1 MTDPARVV
9 VVGLGPGDV
18 DLLTAGTLAA
28 IEKHPVRFLRT
39 VRHPAARAVTGAS
52 SFDAVYEAADTMEG
66 VYATIVEQ
74 LVGSAMEHGVVL
86 YAVPGSPLVAE
97 HTVELL
103 LDDDRV
109 EIEVLPALS
118 FLDLAWVRLGID
130 PVERGVRVIDGH
142 RFAVEAAGERGP
154 LLVAQCDSAHVL
166 SDIKLALDSGLQPCL
181 DPDAVVIVLQ
191 RLGLADERV
200 EQVRWSEL
208 DRIDADHLTSVYIA
222 DLAAPVGREF
232 MAFVELVARLRAECP
247 WDQEQTH
254 DSLRRHLLEESYE
267 VLEAIDHLD
276 VEQGEGYDHL
286 EEELG
291 DLLFQILFHSQLATE
306 AGQFTIADV
315 ATNVH
320 DKLRSRHPHVFGD
333 VAAADADAVVANWEQ
348 IKKSEKGRASVFDG
362 VPDAIPALL
371 YALKVQKKAVSLPIS
386 QQLPGPRHD
395 LEASLEAARASADE
409 ESIGALLMAVVELAR
424 LEGVDPETALRTAA
438 LRRRDDARAFELA
451 NQPEA

>member
-1 MTDPARVV
+1 MTEPARVV

-28 IEKHPVRFLRT
+28 IEQHPVRFLRT

-74 LVGSAMEHGVVL
+74 LVGSAIEHGVVL

-424 LEGVDPETALRTAA
+424 LGGVDPETALRAAA
-438 LRRRDDARAFELA
+438 LRRRDAARAFELA

>member
-1 MTDPARVV
+1 MTGPARVV

-18 DLLTAGTLAA
+18 DLLTAGTISA
-28 IEKHPVRFLRT
+28 IEQHPVRFLRT
-39 VRHPAARAVTGAS
+39 VRHPAARAVANAF
-52 SFDAVYEAADTMEG
+52 SFDDVYESAATMEA

-74 LVGSAMEHGVVL
+74 LVAAAIDHGTVL

-103 LDDDRV
+103 LADGRV
-109 EIEVLPALS
+109 ELQVLPSLS

-130 PVERGVRVIDGH
+130 PVEQGVRVIDGH

-154 LLVAQCDSAHVL
+154 LLIAQCDSSHVL

-181 DPDAVVIVLQ
+181 DPDATVVVLQ
-191 RLGLADERV
+191 RLGLPDERV
-200 EQVRWSEL
+200 ERIGWTEL
-208 DRIDADHLTSVYIA
+208 DRIEADHLTSVYIA

-254 DSLRRHLLEESYE
+254 DSLRRNLLEESYE

-276 VEQGEGYDHL
+276 VEQGEGYEHL

-315 ATNVH
+315 ANNVH

-333 VAAADADAVVANWEQ
+333 VAAADADAVIANWEQ
-348 IKKSEKGRASVFDG
+348 IKKSEKGRESVFDG
-362 VPDAIPALL
+362 VPSAIPALL
-371 YALKVQKKAVSLPIS
+371 YALKVQKKAVSLPAS
-386 QQLPGPRHD
+386 QQLPAPQAD
-395 LEASLEAARASADE
+395 LSASLSAAVANTDE
-409 ESIGALLMAVVELAR
+409 ESIGTLLMEVVELAR
-424 LEGVDPETALRTAA
+424 LGGIDPETALRTVA
-438 LRRRDDARAFELA
+438 LRRRDAARVFELA

>member
-1 MTDPARVV
+1 MTEPARVV

-28 IEKHPVRFLRT
+28 IERHPVRHLRT
-39 VRHPAARAVTGAS
+39 VRHPAASAVGDAV
-52 SFDAVYEAADTMEG
+52 SFDAVYESADTMAE
-66 VYATIVEQ
+66 VYRTIVER
-74 LVGSAMEHGVVL
+74 LVDSAIEHGTVL

-103 LDDDRV
+103 LVDDRV
-109 EIEVLPALS
+109 ELEVLPALS
-118 FLDLAWVRLGID
+118 FLDLAWVRLGVD

-154 LLVAQCDSAHVL
+154 LLIAQCDSPNVL
-166 SDIKLALDSGLQPCL
+166 SDIKLALDSGPRPCL

-191 RLGLADERV
+191 RLGLPDES
-200 EQVRWSEL
+200 VRRIPWTEL
-208 DRIDADHLTSVYIA
+208 DRIEPDHLTSVYIEA
-222 DLAAPVGREF
+222 LAAPVGREF

-254 DSLRRHLLEESYE
+254 ASLRRHLLEESYE

-276 VEQGEGYDHL
+276 VDHGEGYEHL

-315 ATNVH
+315 ATTVH

-333 VAAADADAVVANWEQ
+333 VAAVDADAVVANWEQ
-348 IKKSEKGRASVFDG
+348 IKKSEKGRESVFDG

-371 YALKVQKKAVSLPIS
+371 YALKVQKKAVSLPEPQRLS
-386 QQLPGPRHD
+386 TPWPD
-395 LEASLEAARASADE
+395 LDSSLAAARESADE
-409 ESIGALLMAVVELAR
+409 DTVGALLMAVVELAR
-424 LEGVDPETALRTAA
+424 LGGVDPETALRTAA
-438 LRRRDDARAFELA
+438 LRRRDEARAVELA